1 MIKVLNLDSFDET
14 VQRWFSKVE
23 TAAAEAAVGIA
34 REAFEQI
41 LETSPQ
47 YSGDFVANWKVS
59 KSATDSSF
67 TPDALGGYKPNL
79 LGRNTMSPLFQMGS
93 TPAMSYARANA
104 KWPKLVLGESIY
116 LHNSAKH
123 DHSDSYAYRVENGS
137 IQLRPENAGASHVV
151 ARAVGIIGFTY
162 HNISAA
168 NLTHLRGFGK

>member
-41 LETSPQ
+41 LKTSPQ

-67 TPDALGGYKPNL
+67 TPDALDGYKPDMF
-79 LGRNTMSPLFQMGS
+79 GRNTLPPLFQMGS

-104 KWPKLVLGESIY
+104 KWPKINLGESVY

-123 DHSDSYAYRVENGS
+123 DYDDFYADRVEKGL
-137 IQLRPENAGASHVV
+137 IRLRPENAGASHVV